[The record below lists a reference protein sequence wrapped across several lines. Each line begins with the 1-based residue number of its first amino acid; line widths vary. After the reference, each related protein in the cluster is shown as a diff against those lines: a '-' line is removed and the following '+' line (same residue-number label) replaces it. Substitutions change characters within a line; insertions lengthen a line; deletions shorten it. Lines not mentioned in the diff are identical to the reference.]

1 MASAYLMPWRATLRR
16 RPIPAP
22 ADAPGTSTNH
32 PVPDALTLT
41 VHDVAV
47 HTPTSRILTLAL
59 DDIPFHYRAGQ
70 SVMLG
75 RHGQPDRRPYSI
87 AGAPSDAARTRV
99 LEFLVRADHQ
109 GLLGRHLEAV
119 ARGTRIDVEGP
130 FGDFTLPELLP
141 DGPLLF
147 VAGGTGIA
155 PLRAMARDAAQRG
168 HRPPM
173 DVLYSVRSA
182 DDVAYADEWVRW
194 VGEGR
199 GRLALAVTRGP
210 ETVVEH
216 EREGTPG
223 TFTGRIDRARLAPF
237 VRHVP
242 DIHCF
247 VCGPPGFV
255 DDIEHALSQLGV
267 AADRIRREGW

>member
-1 MASAYLMPWRATLRR
+1 VACYASPDA
-16 RPIPAP
+16 IPALE
-22 ADAPGTSTNH
+22 DAPGTSIDQ
-32 PVPDALTLT
+32 PVPDALTLA

-70 SVMLG
+70 SVILG

-87 AGAPSDAARTRV
+87 AGAPTDAARTCV
-99 LEFLVRADHQ
+99 LEFLLRADHH
-109 GLLGRHLEAV
+109 GLLGRHLDGV
-119 ARGTRIDVEGP
+119 AAGTRIDVEGP
-130 FGDFTLPELLP
+130 FGDFTLPEVLP
-141 DGPLLF
+141 DAPLLF

-155 PLRAMARDAAQRG
+155 PLRAMARDVAQRG
-168 HRPPM
+168 HRAPM

-194 VGEGR
+194 VAEGR
-199 GRLALAVTRGP
+199 GRLALTVTRGAETAVTRGGD
-210 ETVVEH
+210 
-216 EREGTPG
+216 GTPG

-242 DIHCF
+242 DVQCF